1 VLIAWISK
9 LGQSGQ
15 WLEAFAAACDLVH
28 PSAYPRAQYGASALI
43 SAVSWERAPATARS
57 GGGVAAGA
65 AEEEEARLFRDEIA
79 ELSISMLD
87 TCAPATAL
95 RAPLHRR
102 LIASDGFEF
111 RHRLRVSS
119 PAASFV
125 IGCEFRHRLRVS
137 SLLRYVRLHFEVE
150 HGKPP
155 PPVAEYFAAPSRAPA
170 PADDVSVSAAS
181 HDDEALSSPDE
192 AERRAGRDPDE
203 AERRAGR
210 NEPPADAAEAATV
223 ASDPPETTP
232 GAPYRAQV
240 NFGALA
246 SVCLELCVNVGRLD
260 HLLGPIY
267 TLFCTSSRSRE
278 AYLLALEPFIV
289 TRRVPSLPGAL
300 LLNMA
305 RLFALPPCDPGSAA
319 ALTGH
324 VGASS
329 WALTGHPSAVASAS
343 GGEPGVV
350 GGWEH
355 CLIATDCD

>member
-1 VLIAWISK
+1 
-9 LGQSGQ
+9 
-15 WLEAFAAACDLVH
+15 
-28 PSAYPRAQYGASALI
+28 
-43 SAVSWERAPATARS
+43 
-57 GGGVAAGA
+57 
-65 AEEEEARLFRDEIA
+65 
-79 ELSISMLD
+79 
-87 TCAPATAL
+87 
-95 RAPLHRR
+95 
-102 LIASDGFEF
+102 
-111 RHRLRVSS
+111 
-119 PAASFV
+119 
-125 IGCEFRHRLRVS
+125 
-137 SLLRYVRLHFEVE
+137 
-150 HGKPP
+150 
-155 PPVAEYFAAPSRAPA
+155 
-170 PADDVSVSAAS
+170 VSAAS
-181 HDDEALSSPDE
+181 HDDEALSSPDEAERRAGHRAGRDPDE

>member
-1 VLIAWISK
+1 MADKVKAEAQIAA
-9 LGQSGQ
+9 LGSVAVVRPSPLRALEHLELELATSEPSSSTSHDLDDDLQRILDDAEDDGSIDELLDAQSFTSPERRREE
-15 WLEAFAAACDLVH
+15 LDKIL
-28 PSAYPRAQYGASALI
+28 
-43 SAVSWERAPATARS
+43 ERADALAAMTTRSLESAQLELALQARS
-57 GGGVAAGA
+57 
-65 AEEEEARLFRDEIA
+65 
-79 ELSISMLD
+79 
-87 TCAPATAL
+87 
-95 RAPLHRR
+95 
-102 LIASDGFEF
+102 
-111 RHRLRVSS
+111 RH
-119 PAASFV
+119 
-125 IGCEFRHRLRVS
+125 G
-137 SLLRYVRLHFEVE
+137 YVRLHFEVE

-170 PADDVSVSAAS
+170 HADDVSVTAAS

-210 NEPPADAAEAATV
+210 DEPPADAAEAAMV
-223 ASDPPETTP
+223 ASDLPETTP

-289 TRRVPSLPGAL
+289 TRRVPRLPGAL

-343 GGEPGVV
+343 VGEPGVV

-355 CLIATDCD
+355 CLIAADCD

>member
-1 VLIAWISK
+1 MRADCVLIAWISK

-87 TCAPATAL
+87 TCAPATAP
-95 RAPLHRR
+95 RAPLHWR
-102 LIASDGFEF
+102 LIAS
-111 RHRLRVSS
+111 RWLRVSS
-119 PAASFV
+119 SAASFV

-170 PADDVSVSAAS
+170 PADDVCVTAAS

-192 AERRAGRDPDE
+192 AERRAGRD
-203 AERRAGR
+203 
-210 NEPPADAAEAATV
+210 EPPADAAEAATV
-223 ASDPPETTP
+223 ASELPETTP

-329 WALTGHPSAVASAS
+329 WALTGHTSAVASAS

-355 CLIATDCD
+355 CLIATDCE

>member
-1 VLIAWISK
+1 
-9 LGQSGQ
+9 
-15 WLEAFAAACDLVH
+15 
-28 PSAYPRAQYGASALI
+28 
-43 SAVSWERAPATARS
+43 
-57 GGGVAAGA
+57 
-65 AEEEEARLFRDEIA
+65 
-79 ELSISMLD
+79 
-87 TCAPATAL
+87 
-95 RAPLHRR
+95 
-102 LIASDGFEF
+102 
-111 RHRLRVSS
+111 
-119 PAASFV
+119 
-125 IGCEFRHRLRVS
+125 
-137 SLLRYVRLHFEVE
+137 VE

-170 PADDVSVSAAS
+170 HADDVCVTAAS

-223 ASDPPETTP
+223 ASDLPETTP

-289 TRRVPSLPGAL
+289 TRRVPTLPGAL

>member
-1 VLIAWISK
+1 
-9 LGQSGQ
+9 
-15 WLEAFAAACDLVH
+15 
-28 PSAYPRAQYGASALI
+28 
-43 SAVSWERAPATARS
+43 
-57 GGGVAAGA
+57 
-65 AEEEEARLFRDEIA
+65 
-79 ELSISMLD
+79 
-87 TCAPATAL
+87 
-95 RAPLHRR
+95 
-102 LIASDGFEF
+102 
-111 RHRLRVSS
+111 
-119 PAASFV
+119 
-125 IGCEFRHRLRVS
+125 
-137 SLLRYVRLHFEVE
+137 
-150 HGKPP
+150 
-155 PPVAEYFAAPSRAPA
+155 
-170 PADDVSVSAAS
+170 VSAAS

-329 WALTGHPSAVASAS
+329 WALTGHTSAVASAS

>member
-1 VLIAWISK
+1 
-9 LGQSGQ
+9 
-15 WLEAFAAACDLVH
+15 
-28 PSAYPRAQYGASALI
+28 
-43 SAVSWERAPATARS
+43 
-57 GGGVAAGA
+57 
-65 AEEEEARLFRDEIA
+65 
-79 ELSISMLD
+79 M
-87 TCAPATAL
+87 
-95 RAPLHRR
+95 
-102 LIASDGFEF
+102 
-111 RHRLRVSS
+111 
-119 PAASFV
+119 
-125 IGCEFRHRLRVS
+125 
-137 SLLRYVRLHFEVE
+137 
-150 HGKPP
+150 
-155 PPVAEYFAAPSRAPA
+155 AEYFAAPSRAPA
-170 PADDVSVSAAS
+170 HADDVSVSAAS

-329 WALTGHPSAVASAS
+329 WALTGHPSAVASVS